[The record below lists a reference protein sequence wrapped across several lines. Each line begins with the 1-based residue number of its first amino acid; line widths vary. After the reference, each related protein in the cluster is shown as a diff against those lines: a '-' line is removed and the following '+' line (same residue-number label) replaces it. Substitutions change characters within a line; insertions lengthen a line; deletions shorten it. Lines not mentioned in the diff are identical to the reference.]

1 MDGWMNG
8 WPQGRPINPKIHQS
22 INPDLNNE
30 SSRISQ
36 KTLRKLQN
44 HPAQGRH
51 PGHLQQQTP
60 QATARIIYGT
70 YYWCR
75 SSAE

>member
-1 MDGWMNG
+1 MDGRKV
-8 WPQGRPINPKIHQS
+8 RPIDPEIHPS
-22 INPDLNNE
+22 KNSVLKNE

-36 KTLRKLQN
+36 KALRKLQD
-44 HPAQGRH
+44 HPAQRHH